1 MKNTKKKLT
10 SALLALTLMTGAVAY
25 PKNDAK
31 AALIIGIGVP
41 GVGSALVGLGIF
53 MFAVTFGIALDIHPG
68 IIGAMCV
75 LDKDL
80 NEDALNKIKTQLAKE
95 YGMDDN
101 LISVIQDYLKVNS
114 ATATTNTDGS
124 KSIVLNTA
132 QIEDVMAKASDAGI
146 TGEKA
151 ESLKTLLTHVP
162 SEAEI
167 NLIRAELAKAAN

>member
-25 PKNDAK
+25 PKNEAK
-31 AALIIGIGVP
+31 AAVVIGIGVP

-68 IIGAMCV
+68 IIGAMCL
-75 LDKDL
+75 LDKDM
-80 NEDALNKIKTQLAKE
+80 NEDALNKIKTQLAKD

-101 LISVIQDYLKVNS
+101 LISVIQDYLKVNAS
-114 ATATTNTDGS
+114 TAITNADGS
-124 KSIVLNTA
+124 KSIVLNEA
-132 QIEDVMAKASDAGI
+132 QADDVMSKAADAGI
-146 TGEKA
+146 TGA
-151 ESLKTLLTHVP
+151 QAVSLKTLLTHVP

-167 NLIRAELAKAAN
+167 SLIRAELAKAAN